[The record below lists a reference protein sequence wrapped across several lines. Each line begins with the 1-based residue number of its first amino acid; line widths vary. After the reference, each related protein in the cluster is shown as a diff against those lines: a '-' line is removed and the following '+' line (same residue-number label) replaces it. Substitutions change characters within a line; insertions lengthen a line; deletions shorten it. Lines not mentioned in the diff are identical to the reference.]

1 MKNLKSVIMKN
12 KLHFFLFLF
21 FNKKIRFINGYK
33 NDDYKN
39 DDYKNKVRVIP
50 HISITTTN
58 QKNKKFEIILSKDF
72 YISIKN
78 NKLLYSD

>member
-1 MKNLKSVIMKN
+1 MKN

-39 DDYKNKVRVIP
+39 EVRVIP

>member
-1 MKNLKSVIMKN
+1 MKN

-21 FNKKIRFINGYK
+21 FNKKIRFING
-33 NDDYKN
+33 YKN